1 MQAERAVEALQA
13 YLPQHA
19 TVLRDG
25 TAVTVEAVQLVPGDV
40 LLLEEGDRISADAR
54 LLAGTIEVNT
64 STLTG
69 ESVPVARSA
78 DWADSG
84 VPLLQARDLVF
95 SGTTCT
101 GGEASAI
108 VVATGM
114 RTELGRIAALSERV
128 KPEQSPL
135 ERQVR
140 RVAWLIAVIAVV
152 LAAVFLP
159 VATLGA
165 GLSFPEAMVFA
176 VGLIVGNVPEG
187 LLPVITLALA
197 IGVRDLVRRGAVVK
211 RLSSVETLGSTDV
224 ICTDKTGTLT
234 QNRMQVTRLWT
245 ASGEAVSRQRP
256 NPAGGDDGGG
266 HGGVQQRTAGR
277 RHRAIGRSN
286 RDRAAAGSGQ
296 VRGSA
301 RPRAAGPAAEGPVP
315 FRSRPQAHVHDRRA
329 ARRPDSAY
337 QGRTRGGTRAVHGH
351 HERPW
356 HARPAAARNAARGG
370 QRGRRLRPQRAA
382 RACLRGP
389 PAQPR
394 RPAASTAGRRRA

>member
-1 MQAERAVEALQA
+1 MLSG
-13 YLPQHA
+13 
-19 TVLRDG
+19 TV
-25 TAVTVEAVQLVPGDV
+25 
-40 LLLEEGDRISADAR
+40 
-54 LLAGTIEVNT
+54 EVNT

-69 ESVPVARSA
+69 ESVPVARCA
-78 DWADSG
+78 DWADAG
-84 VPLLQARDLVF
+84 VPLLEARDLVF

-140 RVAWLIAVIAVV
+140 RVAWLIAIIAVV

-165 GLSFPEAMVFA
+165 GLSFPEAIVFA
-176 VGLIVGNVPEG
+176 VGLIAGNVPEG

-245 ASGEAVSRQRP
+245 ASGEASPGRP
-256 NPAGGDDGGG
+256 EPAGGCDGGG

-277 RHRAIGRSN
+277 RHRAIGRSH
-286 RDRAAAGSGQ
+286 RDRAAAGSGR
-296 VRGSA
+296 VRES
-301 RPRAAGPAAEGPVP
+301 P
-315 FRSRPQAHVHDRRA
+315 
-329 ARRPDSAY
+329 
-337 QGRTRGGTRAVHGH
+337 
-351 HERPW
+351 
-356 HARPAAARNAARGG
+356 
-370 QRGRRLRPQRAA
+370 
-382 RACLRGP
+382 
-389 PAQPR
+389 
-394 RPAASTAGRRRA
+394 